1 MAKKFKRK
9 AGMLGIVM
17 GGLILIFCILAIVG
31 IFINA
36 WTASKGSALGFETN
50 SVYTS
55 LSDWAE
61 TLSNLNE
68 IKNSDNS
75 LLASMVT
82 FGYLTAIVTVAL
94 AVCYLLKMV
103 LNIGLFRFIVGI
115 GGIATVVLGIILL
128 ILSFQFC
135 ENGNIDIA
143 VVSTKMF
150 PAAGVYLTS
159 FGAILAGACAVVGC
173 SRK

>member
-17 GGLILIFCILAIVG
+17 GGLVLVFCILAIVG

-36 WTASKGSALGFETN
+36 WTASKGSALGFETD

-68 IKNSDNS
+68 IKN
-75 LLASMVT
+75 
-82 FGYLTAIVTVAL
+82 
-94 AVCYLLKMV
+94 K
-103 LNIGLFRFIVGI
+103 
-115 GGIATVVLGIILL
+115 
-128 ILSFQFC
+128 
-135 ENGNIDIA
+135 
-143 VVSTKMF
+143 
-150 PAAGVYLTS
+150 
-159 FGAILAGACAVVGC
+159 
-173 SRK
+173 